1 MDNCRQEIDFLFE
14 TSWEVCN
21 KVGGIYTVLSSKA
34 KTLKASFGDNLI
46 FIGPDVWSEDN
57 PSPYFTESPRL
68 MKRWAENA
76 LLPEG
81 VDVRVGRW
89 EIPGRPVAI
98 LVKFDGMYANKD
110 AAYGRMWDLYGVD
123 SLHAYGDYDEGC
135 AFARAAAVVIE
146 SIIDFS
152 KVDPA
157 KVVAHFDEWTTAMGL
172 LMLKA
177 DMPKVATVF
186 TTHATSIGRSICGNG
201 KPLYDQLSNYDGD
214 QMAAELNM
222 QSKHSLEKAAAWN
235 ADSFTTVSDVT
246 AREAEQL
253 LCKKPDVVTP
263 NGFELNFVPGK
274 TKYAAARKDAREV
287 LLRVASTLTG
297 LDFGDDT
304 FIVATS
310 GRCEYRNKGLDLYLD
325 TLAALSSAPLNRRV
339 LAFVMVPAWCAGPRA
354 DLKHSLV
361 MDERSR
367 LADPLLTH
375 NLHNYNEDPVNRLMH
390 ELGFAN
396 DARSNVTVLY
406 VPCYLDGADGIF
418 NLTYYQ
424 LLPGLDAT
432 VFASYYE
439 PWGYTPLESV
449 AFGVPT
455 VTTDLAG
462 FGLWVEEACEPGFAT
477 SGVSVVHRDDS
488 NYAAARDA
496 IVKDLE
502 TLIAAPAKEMTAY
515 RKAASETARKAQW
528 TDFIRFYDQSYCN
541 ALEHRDERN
550 LK

>member
-146 SIIDFS
+146 SIINFS

-222 QSKHSLEKAAAWN
+222 QSKHSL
-235 ADSFTTVSDVT
+235 
-246 AREAEQL
+246 
-253 LCKKPDVVTP
+253 
-263 NGFELNFVPGK
+263 
-274 TKYAAARKDAREV
+274 
-287 LLRVASTLTG
+287 
-297 LDFGDDT
+297 
-304 FIVATS
+304 
-310 GRCEYRNKGLDLYLD
+310 
-325 TLAALSSAPLNRRV
+325 
-339 LAFVMVPAWCAGPRA
+339 
-354 DLKHSLV
+354 
-361 MDERSR
+361 
-367 LADPLLTH
+367 
-375 NLHNYNEDPVNRLMH
+375 
-390 ELGFAN
+390 
-396 DARSNVTVLY
+396 
-406 VPCYLDGADGIF
+406 
-418 NLTYYQ
+418 
-424 LLPGLDAT
+424 
-432 VFASYYE
+432 
-439 PWGYTPLESV
+439 
-449 AFGVPT
+449 
-455 VTTDLAG
+455 
-462 FGLWVEEACEPGFAT
+462 
-477 SGVSVVHRDDS
+477 
-488 NYAAARDA
+488 
-496 IVKDLE
+496 
-502 TLIAAPAKEMTAY
+502 
-515 RKAASETARKAQW
+515 
-528 TDFIRFYDQSYCN
+528 
-541 ALEHRDERN
+541 
-550 LK
+550 